1 MVFLAGNSP
10 YIRSYTV
17 CIYTALANPTHHTL
31 VQGWYRFLYHRS
43 SMHFAIFVFLY
54 CRIGRVVDNPV
65 THPLSYWMY
74 CNIGRVVDNPVTH
87 PRISN
92 HASIIYILPYPLYR
106 LPHKKRRQATSL
118 WHFVI
123 IDWLYISIY
132 INPPLVPFLLQ
143 NTQAS
148 HKSLAF
154 PYHRLAVYIY
164 IYIYIYINP
173 PLYIYLNSP
182 LVPSL
187 LQNTQASHKSWMN
200 DSWEKLQGDQVENSV
215 SGSLK
220 VCVCVYVCVC
230 VRACMHMFVCAC
242 VCVRVCVRVCMCVCA
257 CMCVCKRQCDSSAA
271 ASADGSRV
279 FNFHCC
285 RSFSRQAKSCSRG
298 GLRSL
303 LQTVTSCAKRLRISK
318 GWCPWSW

>member
-1 MVFLAGNSP
+1 
-10 YIRSYTV
+10 V

-87 PRISN
+87 LRISN

-132 INPPLVPFLLQ
+132 IFI
-143 NTQAS
+143 
-148 HKSLAF
+148 
-154 PYHRLAVYIY
+154 YYIY
-164 IYIYIYINP
+164 MYICKYICIYIHT
-173 PLYIYLNSP
+173 L
-182 LVPSL
+182 PSVWH
-187 LQNTQASHKSWMN
+187 SHYGFQTPW
-200 DSWEKLQGDQVENSV
+200 
-215 SGSLK
+215 
-220 VCVCVYVCVC
+220 
-230 VRACMHMFVCAC
+230 
-242 VCVRVCVRVCMCVCA
+242 
-257 CMCVCKRQCDSSAA
+257 
-271 ASADGSRV
+271 
-279 FNFHCC
+279 
-285 RSFSRQAKSCSRG
+285 G
-298 GLRSL
+298 G
-303 LQTVTSCAKRLRISK
+303 
-318 GWCPWSW
+318 